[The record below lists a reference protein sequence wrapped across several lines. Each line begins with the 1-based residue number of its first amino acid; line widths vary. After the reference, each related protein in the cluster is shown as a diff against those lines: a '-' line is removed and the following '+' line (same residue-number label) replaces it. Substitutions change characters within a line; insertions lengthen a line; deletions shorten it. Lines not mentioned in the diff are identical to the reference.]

1 MSVSSGMCMKVDN
14 QALRLEKL
22 MQKHQVHPEYELRLP
37 SVLLKKG
44 AVKKLTRGDILL
56 LGMEQMEVLLVSEK
70 NGCAKAL
77 LTASDESMTI
87 QIIEPYVESE
97 NTIDSKKYKK
107 ADISLGTLRSR
118 VLESGHKVETTQIDP
133 EEIALYVEK
142 KKIAAARLVMV
153 DDEIA
158 VQIKEVKKR

>member
-1 MSVSSGMCMKVDN
+1 MKVDN
-14 QALRLEKL
+14 QAFRLEKL
-22 MQKHQVHPEYELRLP
+22 MQKHQIHPEYELRLP

-44 AVKKLTRGDILL
+44 AVRKLSRGDVLL
-56 LGMEQMEVLLVSEK
+56 LGMGQMEVLLVSEK

-77 LTASDESMTI
+77 LIVSEESMTV
-87 QIIEPYVESE
+87 QITGPIGDPE

-107 ADISLGTLRSR
+107 VDISLGSLRSR
-118 VLESGHKVETTQIDP
+118 VLEPGHKVETTQIDT
-133 EEIALYVEK
+133 EEISLYVEK

-153 DDEIA
+153 DEEIA

>member
-1 MSVSSGMCMKVDN
+1 MKVDN
-14 QALRLEKL
+14 QALCLEKL
-22 MQKHQVHPEYELRLP
+22 MQKHQLHPEYELRLP

-44 AVKKLTRGDILL
+44 AIKKLSRGDVLL

-70 NGCAKAL
+70 NGCAEAL
-77 LTASDESMTI
+77 LIVSEESMT
-87 QIIEPYVESE
+87 VEITGPFEDSE

-107 ADISLGTLRSR
+107 VDISLGSLRSR
-118 VLESGHKVETTQIDP
+118 VLEPGRKVKTTQIDP
-133 EEIALYVEK
+133 KEISLYVEK

-158 VQIKEVKKR
+158 VQIKEVGKR